1 MKLIKISL
9 IIFGIV
15 VMAWSCSKEELATT
29 DTAITQTAIDLA
41 QTSGQLASGT
51 SFSITGSSTD
61 STNAINH
68 GPGKHGPRKHGGIL
82 DGLNLL
88 APTDELLA
96 IVDAESAGDI
106 RGFRISRT
114 GGATVTHYNADGE
127 IVAWPVSERSG
138 PHGCSFTGSQFPE
151 LDSLLAA
158 IVKTEI
164 DFGTGVTFTR
174 DTVNIT
180 RAGKIIVNRETS
192 GNTTTEV
199 TTFENYSVNGITIAG
214 TKTRISTFD
223 PETGSGSSVTTVEGG
238 TLTFADGTSASWT
251 SDRSRA
257 SDITL
262 DDDDRPES
270 GTITTE
276 VNTSVVSSGGAV
288 IYSHKTNSPLI
299 ENIACGRRRAPV
311 SGELETTYGD
321 DTVIVNFGDGTC
333 SNTTITITYNG
344 ITTTKTI
351 GG

>member
-1 MKLIKISL
+1 MKFMKISL
-9 IIFGIV
+9 TIFGIV

-29 DTAITQTAIDLA
+29 DSAISQTAIDLA

-51 SFSITGSSTD
+51 SFSIAGSSTD

-68 GPGKHGPRKHGGIL
+68 GPGKHSPRKHHGIL

-96 IVDAESAGDI
+96 IIDAESAGDI

-127 IVAWPVSERSG
+127 IVTLPVSEQSG
-138 PHGCSFTGSQFPE
+138 PQGCSLSGGQFPE
-151 LDSLLAA
+151 FDSLLST

-164 DFGTGVTFTR
+164 DFATGATFAR
-174 DTVNIT
+174 DTIT
-180 RAGKIIVNRETS
+180 IFRAGKIMITRETTGS
-192 GNTTTEV
+192 ATTEV
-199 TTFENYSVNGITIAG
+199 TTFENYSVNGIAIAG

-251 SDRSRA
+251 SDKSRT
-257 SDITL
+257 SGITL
-262 DDDDRPES
+262 GDDEKPES

-276 VNTSVVSSGGAV
+276 VNTNVVSPDGTV
-288 IYSHKTNSPLI
+288 IYSHKTNAPLI
-299 ENIACGRRRAPV
+299 ESIDCGHRRAPV
-311 SGELETTYGD
+311 SGVFETIYRED
-321 DTVIVNFGDGTC
+321 AVAVNFGDGTC
-333 SNTTITITYNG
+333 SNRTITITFNG
-344 ITTTKTI
+344 VTTTKTI